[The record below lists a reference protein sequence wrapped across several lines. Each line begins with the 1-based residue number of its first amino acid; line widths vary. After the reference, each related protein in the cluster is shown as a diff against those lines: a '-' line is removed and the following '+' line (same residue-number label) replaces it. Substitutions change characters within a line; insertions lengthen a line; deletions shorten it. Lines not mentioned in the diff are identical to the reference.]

1 VLLFQSAG
9 PDPLIAENPFKI
21 EGGCVHVPDG
31 PGLGVTTGEQALERH
46 TLAKHVVS
54 GKS

>member
-1 VLLFQSAG
+1 MLLFQSAG
-9 PDPLIAENPFKI
+9 PDPLIAENPFKV
-21 EGGCVHVPDG
+21 EDGCVHVPDG

>member
-1 VLLFQSAG
+1 MLVLKPVG
-9 PDPLIAENPFKI
+9 PDTLIAENPFKI

>member
-1 VLLFQSAG
+1 MFVLGPAG
-9 PDPLIAENPFKI
+9 PDPLIAENPFKV
-21 EGGCVHVPDG
+21 EDGCVHVPDG

-46 TLAKHVVS
+46 MLAKHVVS